1 MNAKKHKPDDPTIS
15 PPVLEMITV
24 ANEYCLFFERAGN
37 YKADDIL
44 EYYQKMAP
52 LLYLKGALLPVVQV
66 SDEAVAQCFVTEEQW
81 ETVFRSLREQF
92 KSLDVYYVLDHHN
105 DTTETSLSEN
115 MADIY
120 QDLKDFLMLY
130 QKNMTPARE
139 SAIAQLRKL
148 YQTRWGPAIITS
160 LQKVHHILYKDAID
174 PAIFD
179 NDDEWLV

>member
-44 EYYQKMAP
+44 DYYQKMAP

-105 DTTETSLSEN
+105 DTAETSLSEN